1 MYLNKLNNSDSK
13 LELSHKSTD
22 LHVKKNSVSRLTT
35 KISVFFFFYIFT
47 FSMQDESM
55 LSNLR
60 VFTDKVYKNMK
71 RLIKET
77 DDHDLRDLK

>member
-1 MYLNKLNNSDSK
+1 
-13 LELSHKSTD
+13 
-22 LHVKKNSVSRLTT
+22 
-35 KISVFFFFYIFT
+35 
-47 FSMQDESM
+47 MQDESM

-77 DDHDLRDLK
+77 DDHDLRDLKQAFKSHDNKYVHTSTLSFSSQETFLFVAATDQIPDNQLMKHLKR